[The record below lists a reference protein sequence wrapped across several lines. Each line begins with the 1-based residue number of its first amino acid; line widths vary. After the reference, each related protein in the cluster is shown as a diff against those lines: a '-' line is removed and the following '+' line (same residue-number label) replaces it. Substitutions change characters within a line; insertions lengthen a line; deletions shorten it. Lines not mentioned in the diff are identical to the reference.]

1 LIEGRTGGGSAGRR
15 HQLLWLSAACQ
26 HNRNSEDRKRTQGS
40 THIPLF
46 FLDKLFTVL
55 GKLTHDLST
64 FSFTDKN
71 CPALSWQLETPLAFI
86 VTCITNRKD

>member
-15 HQLLWLSAACQ
+15 HQLLWLSAAA
-26 HNRNSEDRKRTQGS
+26 NTTAVPKIESVRKGPL
-40 THIPLF
+40 IPLF

-55 GKLTHDLST
+55 GELTHDLST

-71 CPALSWQLETPLAFI
+71 CPALSWHLETPLAFI
-86 VTCITNRKD
+86 FTCTTNRKD